1 MVVVGS
7 LIWLHS
13 AGSFAGAAGPPS
25 PVGWFSYLA
34 VQSSKE
40 SRQKGSVNAQAERGT
55 SSLLVHAIGQGEFPK
70 PAQTHREGRWPP
82 SPGRRRDMA
91 QGWGS
96 LLRAV
101 FGDRVPA
108 RNSQWQVGEV
118 QFDHSD

>member
-1 MVVVGS
+1 
-7 LIWLHS
+7 
-13 AGSFAGAAGPPS
+13 
-25 PVGWFSYLA
+25 
-34 VQSSKE
+34 
-40 SRQKGSVNAQAERGT
+40 
-55 SSLLVHAIGQGEFPK
+55 
-70 PAQTHREGRWPP
+70 
-82 SPGRRRDMA
+82 MA